1 MKQCGL
7 DQETYPSAYLLWY
20 QVACHIFAPPPARCA
35 LCIYKELIILQ
46 TERCVSSRDAILM
59 KTIVMLNKVSPKVF
73 GSIYT

>member
-20 QVACHIFAPPPARCA
+20 QVACHICTATCKM
-35 LCIYKELIILQ
+35 CIIYIYKELIILQ